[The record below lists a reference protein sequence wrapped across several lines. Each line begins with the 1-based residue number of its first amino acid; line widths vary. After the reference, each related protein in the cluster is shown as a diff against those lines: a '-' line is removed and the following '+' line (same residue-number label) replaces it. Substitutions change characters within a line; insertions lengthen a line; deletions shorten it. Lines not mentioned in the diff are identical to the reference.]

1 MLMTASFV
9 CRSLREEDEGA
20 VRALVGSSF
29 SGFLGGK
36 FWDWK
41 YLENPGFDRSW
52 VAVAEEGGRIIGC
65 NHWLFR
71 SFKVSGSVV
80 VDAALGADIAVVPE
94 YRKKG
99 VGRALI
105 YFMRGQH
112 AGRRLPLMYMFA
124 DPVLSR
130 HFHTPVAGYVPVEHG
145 TALYTKILNW
155 NKVKSSASVFSQRAK
170 AGEFGDRLSKVDLT
184 VVFRVRGAP
193 PLRLQVT
200 RDGVKAD
207 VSMSGAD
214 VTVLGDVATLALIKG
229 EGGGGMRSLVQAVL
243 TGRLRLRGSP
253 WKMFALYRSMWVFR
267 EVFSGKMT

>member
-1 MLMTASFV
+1 MVDSFV
-9 CRSLREEDEGA
+9 CRSLREGDEAA
-20 VRALVGSSF
+20 VRALIESSF
-29 SGFLGGK
+29 SGFLQGK

-41 YLENPGFDRSW
+41 YLKSPGFDRSW

-71 SFKVSGSVV
+71 SFKVSDSVV

-105 YFMRGQH
+105 YFMREKH
-112 AGRRLPLMYMFA
+112 ADRKLPLMYMFA
-124 DPVLSR
+124 DPALSR

-155 NKVKSSASVFSQRAK
+155 NKVKNSADAFTERART
-170 AGEFGDRLSKVDLT
+170 GEFNDRLSKVDLT
-184 VVFRVRGAP
+184 VAFKVRGAP
-193 PLRLQVT
+193 PLRLHLN

-207 VSMSGAD
+207 VSEERAD
-214 VTVLGDVATLALIKG
+214 VTVSGDVATLAMIKG
-229 EGGGGMRSLVQAVL
+229 EGGAGRWSLVRAVL
-243 TGRLRLRGSP
+243 ARRLKLSGSP
-253 WKMFALYRSMWVFR
+253 LKMLALYRNMWVFQ

>member
-1 MLMTASFV
+1 MFMAESFV
-9 CRSLREEDEGA
+9 CRSLRVEDEGA
-20 VRALVGSSF
+20 VRALIELSFSSF
-29 SGFLGGK
+29 LQGK

-41 YLENPGFDRSW
+41 YPKSPGFDRNW

-71 SFKVSGSVV
+71 SFKVSGSLI

-105 YFMRGQH
+105 YFMREKH
-112 AGRRLPLMYMFA
+112 ADRKLPLMYMFA
-124 DPVLSR
+124 NPALSR

-155 NKVKSSASVFSQRAK
+155 NKVKSSADAFSQRAK
-170 AGEFGDRLSKVDLT
+170 AGEFGDRLSKIDLT
-184 VVFRVRGAP
+184 VSFRVRGAP
-193 PLRLQVT
+193 PLRLQVN

-207 VSMSGAD
+207 VSEGRVD
-214 VTVLGDVATLALIKG
+214 VTVSGDVATLAMIKG
-229 EGGGGMRSLVQAVL
+229 KGGAGKRSLFRAVL
-243 TGRLRLRGSP
+243 TRRLRLSGSLR
-253 WKMFALYRSMWVFR
+253 KIFALYSNMWVFR

>member
-1 MLMTASFV
+1 MLMTEAFV

-20 VRALVGSSF
+20 VRGLVGSSF

-41 YLENPGFDRSW
+41 YLESPGFDRSW

-71 SFKVSGSVV
+71 RFKVSGSVV
-80 VDAALGADIAVVPE
+80 VDVALGADIAVVPE

-105 YFMRGQH
+105 YFMRREH
-112 AGRRLPLMYMFA
+112 ADRRLPLMYMFA

-155 NKVKSSASVFSQRAK
+155 NKVRSSAGAFSQRAK

-184 VVFRVRGAP
+184 VVFKVRGAP
-193 PLRLQVT
+193 PLLLQVNQ
-200 RDGVKAD
+200 DGVKFN
-207 VSMSGAD
+207 VSGVRAD
-214 VTVLGDVATLALIKG
+214 VTVSGDVATLALIKG
-229 EGGGGMRSLVQAVL
+229 EGGGGMRSLVRAVL
-243 TGRLRLRGSP
+243 TRRLRLSGSL
-253 WKMFALYRSMWVFR
+253 WKMYALYRCMWVFR

>member
-1 MLMTASFV
+1 MFMVESFV
-9 CRSLREEDEGA
+9 CRSLREQDEEA
-20 VRALVGSSF
+20 VRALIESSF
-29 SGFLGGK
+29 SGFLQGR

-41 YLENPGFDRSW
+41 YPESPGFDRSW

-71 SFKVSGSVV
+71 SFKVSGSAE

-105 YFMRGQH
+105 YFMREKH
-112 AGRRLPLMYMFA
+112 AERKLPLMYMFA
-124 DPVLSR
+124 NPALRR
-130 HFHTPVAGYVPVEHG
+130 HFHTPVAGYAPVEHG

-155 NKVKSSASVFSQRAK
+155 NKVKSSAGAFSQRAR
-170 AGEFGDRLSKVDLT
+170 AGEFGDRLLRVDLA

-193 PLRLQVT
+193 PLRLHVN

-207 VSMSGAD
+207 VSEGGAD
-214 VTVLGDVATLALIKG
+214 VSVSGDVATLALIKG
-229 EGGGGMRSLVQAVL
+229 EGGAGRWSLFRAVL
-243 TGRLRLRGSP
+243 TGRLRLRGSLR
-253 WKMFALYRSMWVFR
+253 KMLALYRSMWVFR